1 VLDHP
6 EMPKMR
12 ATTAVFLIAL
22 SIFGPGAPTTTPDR
36 AQPNDNRTPAGA
48 LNGTELSLQLEA
60 RTAMWY
66 PEGDDGAG
74 VAVPAFAESGRAPV
88 TPGPL
93 IRVRAGTQVIVGV
106 INHLATDTLVVH
118 GLHDR
123 VGAPVPD
130 SVQSGIRLLPGET
143 RKVRFRLDA
152 PGTYYYW
159 GTTTGRAINFRTGLD
174 AQLTGAIIVDRADVP
189 RPSDR
194 ILLIGMWTDTVAR
207 AYTQRKRIL
216 PVVNGRSWPHDERL
230 HYAVGD
236 TIHWRVINSSGDNH
250 PMHLHG
256 FYFRVDSRGDGV
268 GDTTYSAD
276 SADHVVTQPMSPA
289 TTMSMTWVPERAGNW
304 LFHCHIPEHFAR
316 HGPLGLVELN
326 APQVSMDHAM
336 GAMDDMGGLVVGVE
350 VKASPNHGD
359 VHPAADAQRRHLRL
373 LIRRNAG
380 GSDSTP
386 FYGFEVQDA
395 LSPAPP
401 ADPGLRVGPPLVLTR
416 GQPVSISVV
425 NTLAEPTSVHWH
437 GIELESY
444 FDGVAGFSGSAQ
456 RVSPLIAPRDSFE
469 VRFTPPRA
477 GTFIYHTH
485 ANELRQQPAG
495 LAGPIVV
502 LEPGATWDPTTD
514 HTITITSPWSF
525 EDARQSELLNGSAT
539 PSPIVMHAGVP
550 QRLRIVGMMLRHP
563 ALWLELMRDNT
574 LVPARDLA
582 KDGADLP
589 SWRRV
594 SRAAI
599 RTLSIGETLDMEVT
613 PDAPGDLRLDV
624 RLGGLFGNHPLFATM
639 PIRVLARAERK

>member
-1 VLDHP
+1 
-6 EMPKMR
+6 MPNMR
-12 ATTAVFLIAL
+12 ATAALFLVAL
-22 SIFGPGAPTTTPDR
+22 SITGSGAPTATPDR
-36 AQPNDNRTPAGA
+36 AQPNDNRAPAGT
-48 LNGTELSLQLEA
+48 LNGNELSLQLEA

-66 PEGDDGAG
+66 PEGDDGPG
-74 VAVPAFAESGRAPV
+74 VAIPAFAEAGRAPM

-93 IRVRAGTQVIVGV
+93 IRVRAGTQVVV
-106 INHLATDTLVVH
+106 SVNNRLATDTLVVH

-123 VGAPVPD
+123 VGAPVAD
-130 SVQSGIRLLPGET
+130 SVQSGIRLMPGEV

-152 PGTYYYW
+152 AGTYYYW

-174 AQLTGAIIVDRADVP
+174 AQLTGAIIVDRADAP

-216 PVVNGRSWPHDERL
+216 PVVNGRSWPHDEHL
-230 HYAVGD
+230 HYTVGD

-268 GDTTYSAD
+268 GDTTYRAD
-276 SADHVVTQPMSPA
+276 SADRVVTQPMSPA

-304 LFHCHIPEHFAR
+304 LFHCHIAEHFAR

-326 APQVSMDHAM
+326 APHVLMDRAM
-336 GAMDDMGGLVVGVE
+336 GDMGDMGGLVVGVE
-350 VKASPNHGD
+350 VKPSANHAD
-359 VHPAADAQRRHLRL
+359 VQPAADIQRRHLRL

-386 FYGFEVQDA
+386 SYGFA
-395 LSPAPP
+395 LQEAHGPEPP
-401 ADPGLRVGPPLVLTR
+401 VDSGLRVGPPLVLTR

-444 FDGVAGFSGSAQ
+444 FDGVPGFSGSAQ
-456 RVSPLIAPRDSFE
+456 HVAPLIAPHDSFE
-469 VRFTPPRA
+469 VRFIPPRA

-485 ANELRQQPAG
+485 ADELRQQPAG

-502 LEPGATWDPTTD
+502 LEPGAKWDPTTD
-514 HTITITSPWSF
+514 HTITITSPWTF
-525 EDARQSELLNGSAT
+525 EESRGSELLNGSVT
-539 PSPIVMHAGVP
+539 PPPIVMHVGVP

-563 ALWLELMRDNT
+563 VLWLELMRDSA

-613 PDAPGDLRLDV
+613 PDAPGDLRLEV
-624 RLGGLFGNHPLFATM
+624 RLGGPLGNHPLFATM
-639 PIRVLARAERK
+639 PIRVLARQSGGGSN